1 MKKVNQPVPEGQA
14 DADDLVNIVV
24 VSAEACVQSLEG
36 GFRDVELAAIT
47 SAAVATKAQSFRSVS
62 IAQEEQD
69 LRMLLLPIADATVQ

>member
-47 SAAVATKAQSFRSVS
+47 SAAATKAQSFRSVS